1 MVVAI
6 DSWGQAPALASENGK
21 PSTARINAAL
31 GGHIKEGSALV
42 HDCEKA
48 HNALVRKLGL
58 VDERYKADPSDP
70 VYLEQMALVNHLCSW
85 IRGYVDRFACMK
97 SENLQ
102 AYLDWFVYLHRVHRD
117 SGKWPVEERVVRHLA
132 LSSGTYLRKW

>member
-1 MVVAI
+1 
-6 DSWGQAPALASENGK
+6 
-21 PSTARINAAL
+21 
-31 GGHIKEGSALV
+31 
-42 HDCEKA
+42 
-48 HNALVRKLGL
+48 
-58 VDERYKADPSDP
+58 
-70 VYLEQMALVNHLCSW
+70 
-85 IRGYVDRFACMK
+85 MK